1 MNGRSLTALVGGVR
15 PQTPTPVRHSFTS
28 KQHVCSPDSKCIKF
42 QSSNIGHV
50 GPWKVRISFSF
61 LLLRFVRHMD
71 ASRLAIMPESHGS
84 GAQNGAR
91 DPEIPGLGRC
101 SAGPAAPWAILCSRQ
116 SPTNATW
123 QPRLSWRSNERPRGL
138 GSAERSRRGLGAPS
152 ENDERD
158 GASCAR
164 PASRLGRSRTSAPD
178 DRPRP
183 AN

>member
-1 MNGRSLTALVGGVR
+1 MHDNMNGRSLTALVGGVR
-15 PQTPTPVRHSFTS
+15 PLTPTPVRHTFTS
-28 KQHVCSPDSKCIKF
+28 KQHVCIKC

-50 GPWKVRISFSF
+50 GPLKVWISFSF
-61 LLLRFVRHMD
+61 LLLRFLSHMD
-71 ASRLAIMPESHGS
+71 ASRLAIMLKSHGS

-101 SAGPAAPWAILCSRQ
+101 SAGPTAPWAILSSRQ
-116 SPTNATW
+116 SPTNAAW
-123 QPRLSWRSNERPRGL
+123 QPRLSWRSNERPRGP
-138 GSAERSRRGLGAPS
+138 GGEERSRRGLGASS
-152 ENDERD
+152 ESDERD

-164 PASRLGRSRTSAPD
+164 PASRLGRSRASAAD